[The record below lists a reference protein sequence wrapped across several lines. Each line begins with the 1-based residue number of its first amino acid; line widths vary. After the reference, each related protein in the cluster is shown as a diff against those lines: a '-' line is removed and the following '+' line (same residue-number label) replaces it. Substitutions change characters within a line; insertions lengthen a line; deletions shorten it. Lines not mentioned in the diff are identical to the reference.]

1 MSRAQSYSSD
11 VRRST
16 GGMAKDVETW
26 LANSLATILAG
37 AGIAGGVIGWFVAM
51 GYVDHANSLT
61 DFDGA
66 MTWMVGGLIVGI
78 AANVFRRE
86 HHLVDPKEVTPSTY
100 RTEETY
106 RSEPRGEY
114 RSEPRSR

>member
-1 MSRAQSYSSD
+1 MSRAQSYGSD

-51 GYVDHANSLT
+51 GYVDRRFAESGTPVVLVVRGK
-61 DFDGA
+61 D
-66 MTWMVGGLIVGI
+66 L
-78 AANVFRRE
+78 AAKLAPLPFVPHRYFRG
-86 HHLVDPKEVTPSTY
+86 P
-100 RTEETY
+100 
-106 RSEPRGEY
+106 
-114 RSEPRSR
+114 